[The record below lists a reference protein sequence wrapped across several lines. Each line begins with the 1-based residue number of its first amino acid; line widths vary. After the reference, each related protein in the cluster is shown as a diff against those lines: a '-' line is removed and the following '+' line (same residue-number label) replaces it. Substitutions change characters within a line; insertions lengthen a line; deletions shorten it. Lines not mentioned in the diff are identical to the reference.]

1 MNDLINKITDK
12 IQFSIGNKN
21 IAGNDVNISKHKIV
35 IKELNY
41 NVFTDTEKNNKT
53 IHSIILKINERIDR
67 MNDKLDSLNLE
78 PNIKSVAHYED
89 IDNFIKLGLR
99 SDMDIVDFL
108 TDNIEKIVNSN
119 QQSERNVILD
129 AEKFILNASENE
141 IALLIWSVLYKTFFG
156 NLIKNKNDSK
166 WIDNYFIDHVIKPLR
181 EKYPL
186 KNKFVMPND
195 LISFSKVGCNATT
208 LIRNITLT
216 KEFIS
221 DNKINIPNG
230 VTFEDIFKKIPEFD
244 TKKPEK
250 QNFLIG
256 IDNLAFY
263 VNKSLQIAAIYFLRK
278 LKINVII

>member
-141 IALLIWSVLYKTFFG
+141 IALLI
-156 NLIKNKNDSK
+156 
-166 WIDNYFIDHVIKPLR
+166 
-181 EKYPL
+181 
-186 KNKFVMPND
+186 
-195 LISFSKVGCNATT
+195 
-208 LIRNITLT
+208 
-216 KEFIS
+216 
-221 DNKINIPNG
+221 
-230 VTFEDIFKKIPEFD
+230 
-244 TKKPEK
+244 
-250 QNFLIG
+250 
-256 IDNLAFY
+256 
-263 VNKSLQIAAIYFLRK
+263 
-278 LKINVII
+278 

>member
-1 MNDLINKITDK
+1 M
-12 IQFSIGNKN
+12 
-21 IAGNDVNISKHKIV
+21 
-35 IKELNY
+35 
-41 NVFTDTEKNNKT
+41 
-53 IHSIILKINERIDR
+53 NERIDR

-141 IALLIWSVLYKTFFG
+141 IALLIWSFLYKTFLG
-156 NLIKNKNDSK
+156 NLIENKNDSK

-195 LISFSKVGCNATT
+195 LTSFSKVGCNATT

-250 QNFLIG
+250 QKFLIG
-256 IDNLAFY
+256 IDNLASY

-278 LKINVII
+278 LKINVRI